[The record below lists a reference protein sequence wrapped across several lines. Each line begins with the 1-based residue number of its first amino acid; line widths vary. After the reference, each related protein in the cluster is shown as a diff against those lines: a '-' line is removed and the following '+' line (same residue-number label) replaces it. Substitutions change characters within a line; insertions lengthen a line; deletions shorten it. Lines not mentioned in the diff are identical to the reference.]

1 MQRSLSEVCFQASG
15 RAGSLL
21 DVVIVDLVVVIDVD
35 VVVVVD
41 VDVVA
46 ELSTMEGLS
55 VKTSFLQS
63 GYMAI

>member
-1 MQRSLSEVCFQASG
+1 MRASG

-21 DVVIVDLVVVIDVD
+21 VVVIID

-55 VKTSFLQS
+55 VMTYSLLLDYINFIFK
-63 GYMAI
+63 